1 VYTLSPRPSQWRHFI
16 FVYQR
21 APRLIPSCIDVS
33 VSLTLKSTK
42 YEMMKLSAKLINLK
56 QNEIKLSILKSDLF
70 SSRTGAM
77 HGTLCLEVHLHEH
90 CKPKHE
96 LRNISI
102 STCYMFSAMTL
113 SITTLSIKGLSATL
127 SINDTQL
134 NITLYQ
140 VQLC

>member
-1 VYTLSPRPSQWRHFI
+1 
-16 FVYQR
+16 
-21 APRLIPSCIDVS
+21 
-33 VSLTLKSTK
+33 
-42 YEMMKLSAKLINLK
+42 MMKLSAKLINLK

-113 SITTLSIKGLSATL
+113 SITTLSINGLFVTLILRGAFMLSVILLNVMLRTVALNVVMLRVAMLNVLMLSVVILNVVVL
-127 SINDTQL
+127 SIEAP
-134 NITLYQ
+134 YA
-140 VQLC
+140 